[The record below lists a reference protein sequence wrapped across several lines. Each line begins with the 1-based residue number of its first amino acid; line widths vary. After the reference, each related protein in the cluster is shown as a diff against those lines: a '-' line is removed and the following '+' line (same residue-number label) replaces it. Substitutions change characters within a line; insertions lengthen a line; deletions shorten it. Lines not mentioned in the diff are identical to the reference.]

1 MNTPRHRRFFDR
13 HQIVFLIG
21 RLKIHFEILNFDSRR
36 LELSRSRKVSATRAF
51 PMRVSGEKTLDSVRA
66 YISRLSRDPPV
77 ELVSIFRGIVRTVK
91 SRAIEIGLRFVEIHL
106 VNELILIGHR
116 GPETVVLRERVG
128 QIWKRTTRPL
138 HVWTRGVFL
147 LSRVRSRASANFNI
161 AFMQNSVRLAFRVP
175 RSVFISPLS
184 LSRPFREV
192 SLFSDKKI
200 SFSLFSRTRY
210 ETFSRST
217 VDNTRM
223 MLLLIILIFIIVIII
238 IIIIIIIIKRNNNIN
253 VIH

>member
-51 PMRVSGEKTLDSVRA
+51 PMRVSGEKTLDSARA
-66 YISRLSRDPPV
+66 YIFRLSRDPPV

-138 HVWTRGVFL
+138 HVWTRGVFHFLGFDLEPLRISISRSCKIQLDL
-147 LSRVRSRASANFNI
+147 LSASRAPCSFLLFLSRDPFAK
-161 AFMQNSVRLAFRVP
+161 
-175 RSVFISPLS
+175 S
-184 LSRPFREV
+184 LSSQIKKYL
-192 SLFSDKKI
+192 SLFSHARVTKHSHAQQLTI
-200 SFSLFSRTRY
+200 R
-210 ETFSRST
+210 E
-217 VDNTRM
+217 
-223 MLLLIILIFIIVIII
+223 
-238 IIIIIIIIKRNNNIN
+238 
-253 VIH
+253 